1 MALLCKAGLGAAM
14 GLCCH
19 GVGVQWLCPGVG
31 TAELCH
37 NTKPKEP
44 MLLGYSEP
52 AMKAGADHGSPAHLV
67 PWNRSLLKMLGLTI
81 HNRITFLLA
90 TWKQENRALHI
101 RVVAASRRDVVISG
115 AVKPEYSQALL
126 LNLRG
131 YFKYLIPYRAVPYR
145 PLQPHAQ

>member
-1 MALLCKAGLGAAM
+1 MEWVVIPGTGLYGIALQSRAGG
-14 GLCCH
+14 CH
-19 GVGVQWLCPGVG
+19 GVVLPWGWGAMALPRCGN
-31 TAELCH
+31 AELCH

-44 MLLGYSEP
+44 MLLGYGEP

-131 YFKYLIPYRAVPYR
+131 YFKYLIPY
-145 PLQPHAQ
+145 